1 MLGETANIKEYH
13 PFLSS
18 NFYLWKNMDISSH
31 HTLETPKEEKI
42 PRKRFLVSRWQSD
55 CCSNTSPTWKKNEE
69 RKHEIHSQGPKGCP
83 DSRHPD
89 PSSFWKGATGMGNKT
104 ISLYLYKGFQR
115 LSMVFGYGLPCGST
129 EREVF
134 MLLRHRRDRCLEG
147 SDVHTSYSLRN
158 FKNTPFI
165 WKF

>member
-69 RKHEIHSQGPKGCP
+69 RKHEIHSQGTK
-83 DSRHPD
+83 
-89 PSSFWKGATGMGNKT
+89 
-104 ISLYLYKGFQR
+104 R
-115 LSMVFGYGLPCGST
+115 LSGLSPPWPQ
-129 EREVF
+129 
-134 MLLRHRRDRCLEG
+134 LILEG
-147 SDVHTSYSLRN
+147 SHRNGQQDDQSLSVQGLSKVVNGLRLWAPVWLHRERGIYAAE
-158 FKNTPFI
+158 TPKGQVFGGL
-165 WKF
+165 WCSHVLLPKKF